1 MTKTVVLVSG
11 GGANLQPLLDA
22 AAAGDLPGT
31 ELTAVISSAD
41 GVGALDRARAAGV
54 PVYLVERAL
63 FPGAASFSAA
73 LLDKLRD
80 LDAEL
85 VVCAGFAERL
95 SYSLLRQFRSRVIG
109 VQPALFPAFC
119 THGERFD
126 AVRAVEETL
135 RAGAR
140 ITGATAYFF
149 GEEDTGFGPVIV
161 QQAVAVRPDDTPAS
175 LGERVMRLGEQP
187 ALTAAVRLFCAGR
200 LRVEGGRV
208 LIGE

>member
-1 MTKTVVLVSG
+1 MTKTVFLVSG
-11 GGANLQPLLDA
+11 GGANMQPLLDA
-22 AAAGDLPGT
+22 ARAGELPDT

-41 GVGALDRARAAGV
+41 GVHALDRARAAEV

-85 VVCAGFAERL
+85 VVCAGFAERF
-95 SYSLLRQFRSRVIG
+95 SYSLLRQFKNRVIG

-119 THGERFD
+119 ERGQRFD
-126 AVRAVEETL
+126 PVRAVEETL

-149 GEEDTGFGPVIV
+149 GEEDSGFGPVIV
-161 QQAVAVRPDDTPAS
+161 QQAVAVRSDDTPAALS
-175 LGERVMRLGEQP
+175 ERIMRLGEQP
-187 ALTAAVRLFCAGR
+187 ALKAAVRLFCAGR

-208 LIGE
+208 QVSP

>member
-1 MTKTVVLVSG
+1 MNFVK
-11 GGANLQPLLDA
+11 
-22 AAAGDLPGT
+22 
-31 ELTAVISSAD
+31 
-41 GVGALDRARAAGV
+41 RA
-54 PVYLVERAL
+54 
-63 FPGAASFSAA
+63 FSAA

-119 THGERFD
+119 TQGERFD

-149 GEEDTGFGPVIV
+149 GEDPGFGPVIV